1 MSSLHVGAAE
11 LSGTL
16 RATPEWRGA
25 NDRGVLAPAAAR
37 LGSGDDVV
45 TTDFEL
51 RGAIGPL
58 TGVGTLRHVAAEHR
72 PPEEFGI
79 LNELHAG
86 AEVDGWY
93 LTAGKKI
100 VSWDVGY
107 AFRPLDVI
115 QQEDRRR
122 LVSTTLEGIP
132 VLLAER
138 FGADS
143 AWTLVVANPGESPR
157 TFGRDESAA
166 AVRGYWRLGRVDWHA
181 VARHGERTGWRVG
194 AALAF
199 VASESLELHASLLRA
214 ERLERLEGVE
224 SPQQPV
230 TYIASVAE
238 GGWQAL
244 AGVSWTGLNRVS
256 VLLELWRD
264 DGAWT
269 REDWSE
275 WQSATRRLNEIA
287 LPTALREGAVATQ
300 AGALGMNSLHRDNAL
315 IRVAYAG
322 DAFYPSADMLY
333 TPADGGV
340 IATARLVWRGGRT
353 EVEAGWR
360 ACFGPILRSRGSCPS
375 RTSHFF
381 RQV

>member
-1 MSSLHVGAAE
+1 MKLLAKCASMMVCMGSLPVCAAE
-11 LSGTL
+11 MSGTV

-25 NDRGVLAPAAAR
+25 NDRSVLAPAAAR

-72 PPEEFGI
+72 PPEEFAI

-86 AEVDGWY
+86 TEVDGWY

-143 AWTLVVANPGESPR
+143 AWTVVVANPGESPR

-214 ERLERLEGVE
+214 ERLQRVEGVE

-230 TYIASVAE
+230 TYVMSVGRRRLAGT
-238 GGWQAL
+238 GGCVVDGSQQSVGAPRAL
-244 AGVSWTGLNRVS
+244 ARRRCLGS
-256 VLLELWRD
+256 
-264 DGAWT
+264 
-269 REDWSE
+269 
-275 WQSATRRLNEIA
+275 RRLERMA
-287 LPTALREGAVATQ
+287 E
-300 AGALGMNSLHRDNAL
+300 RD
-315 IRVAYAG
+315 
-322 DAFYPSADMLY
+322 S
-333 TPADGGV
+333 TP
-340 IATARLVWRGGRT
+340 
-353 EVEAGWR
+353 E
-360 ACFGPILRSRGSCPS
+360 
-375 RTSHFF
+375 
-381 RQV
+381 